1 MLGCNVMV
9 IQKLFD
15 IWVGCDNMVGVL
27 IWHLNLRSCMHACMK
42 WVCSFKAL
50 VRVSEMGLRSITFN
64 TYLGCWYVIHVC
76 WFKSLEYHWRINIV
90 FVQATA
96 GREVTS

>member
-27 IWHLNLRSCMHACMK
+27 IWHVNLRSCIHACMK

-50 VRVSEMGLRSITFN
+50 IVRNGIMINYIQYIFSYRL
-64 TYLGCWYVIHVC
+64 LVC
-76 WFKSLEYHWRINIV
+76 DTCVL
-90 FVQATA
+90 VQKP
-96 GREVTS
+96 